1 MGNRMLKRLSP
12 EELQNKMR
20 EDIEKHGFCVHFVI
34 YTAKPPSRRRYQS
47 IHTHGLEQS
56 QGGHYDLEITLPVS
70 GEDAAEVIS
79 NVVDK
84 IKKGK
89 EFRDGDIVSGILVGY
104 DVKFV
109 KRKESGRDILRIL
122 LPDRD
127 GRYPEHADCDPRF
140 SEQDLFIDVANV
152 ENDDSSDCGGGGG
165 LPN

>member
-1 MGNRMLKRLSP
+1 MLKRLSP

-89 EFRDGDIVSGILVGY
+89 EFRDGDIESGILVGY

-152 ENDDSSDCGGGGG
+152 ENDDGSGGGG